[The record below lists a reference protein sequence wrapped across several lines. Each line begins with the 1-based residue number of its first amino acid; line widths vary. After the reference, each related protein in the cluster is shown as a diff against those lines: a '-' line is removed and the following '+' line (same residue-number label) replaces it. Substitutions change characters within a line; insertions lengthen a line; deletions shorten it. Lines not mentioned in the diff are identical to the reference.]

1 MYYRICLVVFLMTLP
16 AASSLAEGN
25 GYSGL
30 IAPSTAAKTS
40 STTAKPSVAPAQQ
53 GGGYSGLIA
62 APPDRTG
69 RKPEP
74 EGYAGVIQGRIAQPS
89 QSHAKTGT
97 RVKTA
102 PTPNLGSTQA
112 RSLAKFKE
120 LKSANDLHG
129 MSLFYGLDKNMDGIP
144 DALKQPAVI
153 PADLAKAMNKPT
165 QRIENMLPTEFAMKK
180 SIDAVMAM
188 VGNKS
193 LSKEVRLEQAKNG
206 YDNLSQLMTG
216 LRSKRAIPDTIYKKM
231 GLSDVYINEQ
241 KEGIDAA
248 LIRLDKAT
256 KDLEQYSN

>member
-1 MYYRICLVVFLMTLP
+1 MYYRIGLIVFLMTLP
-16 AASSLAEGN
+16 AASAWAEGN

-30 IAPSTAAKTS
+30 IAPSTATKS
-40 STTAKPSVAPAQQ
+40 STAAKPSTAPAQA

-62 APPDRTG
+62 PPPDGTG
-69 RKPEP
+69 RQQEP
-74 EGYAGVIQGRIAQPS
+74 EGYAGVIQGRVAQPP
-89 QSHAKTGT
+89 QSHT
-97 RVKTA
+97 RTSTKARAT
-102 PTPNLGSTQA
+102 PTLGSTPT

-120 LKSANDLHG
+120 PKSANDLHG

-193 LSKEVRLEQAKNG
+193 LSKEARLEQAKNG
-206 YDNLSQLMTG
+206 YNNLSQLMTG

-231 GLSDVYINEQ
+231 GLSDAYISEE